1 MKKSPIKIVQ
11 GFKCEVDHSEYIIS
25 HKNESQDQ
33 FVWLNKKIK

>member
-25 HKNESQDQ
+25 HKNESHRP
-33 FVWLNKKIK
+33 ICMAH